1 MSTKEFDFDFLKE
14 FRYSHEA
21 DMARMERTIHRLWIS
36 NLVLFLVI
44 LCLGGFMFWQSTQYE
59 TVEETSQVIT
69 QELDADGGEAVIYGD
84 VNINGKSETDGVS
97 DEN

>member
-14 FRYSHEA
+14 LRYSHEA

-44 LCLGGFMFWQSTQYE
+44 LCLGGFMLWQSAQYE
-59 TVEETSQVIT
+59 SVEETSQVIT
-69 QELDADGGEAVIYGD
+69 QELDASGGDAAIYGD
-84 VNINGKSETDGVS
+84 VNVNGKGETDDNS
-97 DEN
+97 N